1 MQLILIR
8 HGKTDWNELE
18 KCQGASDI
26 PLNQNGINQA
36 EKLAHS
42 LRNENIDYIYSSDLI
57 RAKLTAEKI
66 AVYHDLDINIDSG
79 FREMNQG
86 DFEGLEFRLIREK
99 YSHVLKEWRTNPET
113 LTIPGGESLTEVQ
126 NRAYKSVQSLL
137 DKHQL
142 KTVLVVSHNLTIVTL
157 LCKLSSRSLKNFRDF
172 IVSETS
178 KTIIN
183 FDNGVPQ
190 VQLVND
196 ISHLEI

>member
-18 KCQGASDI
+18 KCQGSSDI
-26 PLNQNGINQA
+26 PLNKNGINQA

-42 LRNENIDYIYSSDLI
+42 LRNEKLDYIYSSDLS
-57 RAKLTAEKI
+57 RARITAEKI
-66 AVYHDLDINIDSG
+66 AGYHNIEIKIDHD
-79 FREMNQG
+79 FREMDQG
-86 DFEGLEFRLIREK
+86 DFEGLEFKYIREK

-126 NRAYKSVQSLL
+126 DRAYKSVMKLL
-137 DKHQL
+137 EKHYS

-157 LCKLSSRSLKNFRDF
+157 ICKFSNMTLKNFRDF
-172 IVSETS
+172 IVGETS

-183 FDNGVPQ
+183 
-190 VQLVND
+190 
-196 ISHLEI
+196 

>member
-18 KCQGASDI
+18 KCQGSSDI
-26 PLNQNGINQA
+26 PLNKNGIGQA

-42 LRNENIDYIYSSDLI
+42 LRNEKLDYIYSSDLS
-57 RAKLTAEKI
+57 RARVTAEKI
-66 AVYHDLDINIDSG
+66 ADYHNIEINIDHD
-79 FREMNQG
+79 FREMDQG
-86 DFEGLEFRLIREK
+86 DFEGLEFKYIREK

-113 LTIPGGESLTEVQ
+113 LIIPGGESLTEVQ
-126 NRAYKSVQSLL
+126 NRAYKSVMKLL
-137 DKHQL
+137 EKHYS

-157 LCKLSSRSLKNFRDF
+157 ICKFSNMSLKNFRDY

-183 FDNGVPQ
+183 FNNGSSKV
-190 VQLVND
+190 VLIND
-196 ISHLEI
+196 ISHLEN